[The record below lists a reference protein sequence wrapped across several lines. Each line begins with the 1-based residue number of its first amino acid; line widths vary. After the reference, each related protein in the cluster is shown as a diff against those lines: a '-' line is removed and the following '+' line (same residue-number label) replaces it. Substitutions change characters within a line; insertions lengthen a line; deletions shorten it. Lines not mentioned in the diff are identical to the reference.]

1 MSWCHW
7 ILGSLLNGVC
17 CKRLR
22 KRRHISY
29 SGVCEIKQK
38 IQCAP
43 RARPL
48 PHSPLIQ
55 SRALRRHPLHTLLWF
70 CYSFIICNILE
81 PGDRCTEG
89 LPAYTEGTAARKI
102 FDATVKD
109 IYGVQLFFCR
119 KNTTKMNAYTEALQ
133 TKVSIGLCPNHLGQM
148 LGSWSF
154 PLVTNYAPDGI
165 DIRKFLVNIQ
175 NRVVYI
181 MIVSN
186 SLAPTLD
193 SIPAQNFEP
202 PWTILSRNVCPI
214 WQSCSDLVF
223 PMVRAGA

>member
-1 MSWCHW
+1 
-7 ILGSLLNGVC
+7 
-17 CKRLR
+17 
-22 KRRHISY
+22 
-29 SGVCEIKQK
+29 
-38 IQCAP
+38 
-43 RARPL
+43 
-48 PHSPLIQ
+48 
-55 SRALRRHPLHTLLWF
+55 
-70 CYSFIICNILE
+70 
-81 PGDRCTEG
+81 
-89 LPAYTEGTAARKI
+89 
-102 FDATVKD
+102 
-109 IYGVQLFFCR
+109 
-119 KNTTKMNAYTEALQ
+119 
-133 TKVSIGLCPNHLGQM
+133 M

-202 PWTILSRNVCPI
+202 PWTILFRNVCPI

-223 PMVRAGA
+223 PMVRAGAWHVVVLVFCWLLSVICFSLESNAVKPRRYFSDSYSILWDLVGRGPSMLRFDQWVVRLFCSLPTLKGRVAQSPMLNRYICSKNIDQGGSRIRWQKI